1 MCPSL
6 VVVLVTKCY
15 AAGKWSGDMV
25 LRAEIMRINYLST
38 TCSNSWPQTN
48 LLQIRVLFKMALARK
63 DEGEIMNHVVV
74 VCSTGV

>member
-1 MCPSL
+1 
-6 VVVLVTKCY
+6 
-15 AAGKWSGDMV
+15 MV

-74 VCSTGV
+74 CSTGV